1 MNRQSENPLEQQQLW
16 REQLQANEQN
26 YQQDEQLQQR
36 LNTIRLTA
44 LQSVSHANMKSRRR
58 WTHLAVAAS
67 LVLAVVLPLGYSGLD
82 QNPVETQ
89 QQFIWDDNP
98 LQLYGELDHYQWLV
112 YGE

>member
-1 MNRQSENPLEQQQLW
+1 MNRQNEYPLEQQQLW
-16 REQLQANEQN
+16 RQQLRANEQN
-26 YQQDEQLQQR
+26 NQQDDQLQQR
-36 LNTIRLTA
+36 LDEIRLAA
-44 LQSVSHANMKSRRR
+44 LQSVAHSNLKSRRR
-58 WTHLAVAAS
+58 WTPLAIAAS
-67 LVLAVVLPLGYSGLD
+67 LVLAVVLPLGYSGLN

>member
-16 REQLQANEQN
+16 REQLQANEQS

-36 LNTIRLTA
+36 LDAIRLAA
-44 LQSVSHANMKSRRR
+44 LQSVAHSNLKSRRR
-58 WTHLAVAAS
+58 WTQLAVAAS
-67 LVLAVVLPLGYSGLD
+67 LVLAVVLPLGYSGLN
-82 QNPVETQ
+82 QSPVEPQ